1 MATTLNLRPI
11 LDRPQWEMC
20 AMLPFTSAAG
30 THVISSTL
38 PDQLQLVIH
47 GTTTQWLYD
56 PATDA
61 WLLLPSGALAGTF
74 GAGTCGTHHPNGPTG
89 TASAGSASTI
99 TTVTAVARSLAG
111 YRVRITA
118 GTGAGQERT
127 IASNT
132 VGTNA
137 VLTVTTSWTVT
148 PDATSQYLLL
158 TGRFFVFIG
167 GPGGPGMK
175 YFDLATG
182 TWSAALTMTGAPV
195 APVTDCKL
203 RSTPGSVAQF
213 ATGTAT
219 AGTASTLT
227 NGAKT
232 WTVNQWTNSQV
243 RITAGT
249 GAGQIRT
256 IASNTATVLTVAA
269 NWTINPDNTSV
280 YAIEC
285 NDDYLYLAGNAAIT
299 LYRYSISGNSW
310 STLSPGVARS
320 VAPGVGMSLNWVKG
334 ATAAAW
340 TNEAAII
347 NGRRL
352 YSWRGAGTGGLDYY
366 DIAANAWTNGVA
378 VWGMGQ
384 ETFTTGTVHDNAD
397 RGIIITQKDA
407 TGRFFALDVAN
418 QQLTPKATLFYPQ
431 STAIVG
437 DRLFTVEYTDGATRI
452 QWAYFIGSTLTTMFR
467 CLLI

>member
-20 AMLPFTSAAG
+20 AMLPFISAAG

-38 PDQLQLVIH
+38 PDQLQLVIQ
-47 GTTTQWLYD
+47 GTSAQWLYD
-56 PATDA
+56 PTTDA
-61 WLLLPSGALAGTF
+61 WLLLPSGAIAGTF

-89 TASAGSASTI
+89 TATAGTSTTI
-99 TTVTAVARSLAG
+99 TTATAIARNLAG
-111 YRVRITA
+111 YTIRITG
-118 GTGAGQERT
+118 GTGAGQERV

-137 VLTVTTSWTVT
+137 VLTVTTPWTVT
-148 PDATSQYLLL
+148 PNATSQYLLL

-167 GPGGPGMK
+167 GTGGPGMK

-182 TWSAALTMTGAPV
+182 TWSAALTMTGAP
-195 APVTDCKL
+195 ATPATDCKL
-203 RSTPGSVAQF
+203 RSTPGFVAQF

-219 AGTASTLT
+219 AGTSTTLT
-227 NGAKT
+227 NSAKT

-249 GAGQIRT
+249 GAGQVRT
-256 IASNTATVLTVAA
+256 IASNTATALTVTAA
-269 NWTINPDNTSV
+269 WTTTPDATSQYV
-280 YAIEC
+280 IEG
-285 NDDYLYLAGNAAIT
+285 NDDYLYLAGNNAVT
-299 LYRYSISGNSW
+299 LYRYSISGNTW
-310 STLSPGVARS
+310 TTLTPGTARAA
-320 VAPGVGMSLNWVKG
+320 APGAGMSLNWIK
-334 ATAAAW
+334 TCPNAAW
-340 TNEAAII
+340 TSESAII

-352 YSWRGAGTGGLDYY
+352 YSWRGSGGGQLDYY
-366 DIAANAWTNGVA
+366 DIAANTWVSNLT
-378 VWGMGQ
+378 VWGMG
-384 ETFTTGTVHDNAD
+384 ETFSGGTVHDNAD
-397 RGIIITQKDA
+397 RGIILTQKDN
-407 TGRFFALDVAN
+407 TGRFLALDVAN

-452 QWAYFIGSTLTTMFR
+452 QWAYFIGSSVTTMFR